1 MKLLPNDL
9 IYITTTD
16 EGSVIHSKNY
26 NVEIM
31 VFDKTGEVIKELS
44 ESLLK
49 RSQIEW
55 ETSVKAS
62 DFIMDCIHKINVN
75 QGG

>member
-1 MKLLPNDL
+1 
-9 IYITTTD
+9 
-16 EGSVIHSKNY
+16 
-26 NVEIM
+26 M

-55 ETSVKAS
+55 ETLVKAS
-62 DFIMDCIHKINVN
+62 DFIMDYIHKINVN
-75 QGG
+75 QGGWYIDLPDWIKNKKSNNKSCH

>member
-1 MKLLPNDL
+1 
-9 IYITTTD
+9 
-16 EGSVIHSKNY
+16 
-26 NVEIM
+26 M